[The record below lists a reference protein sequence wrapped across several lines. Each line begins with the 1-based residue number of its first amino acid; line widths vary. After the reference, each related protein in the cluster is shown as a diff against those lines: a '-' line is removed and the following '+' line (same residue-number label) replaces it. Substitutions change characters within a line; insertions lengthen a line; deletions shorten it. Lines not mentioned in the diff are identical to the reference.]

1 MVKSSII
8 PPPIWLSIT
17 SILIVVGSAIGSEW
31 HYQNAESAMED
42 LPAIHLSLDAPEIL
56 TETKHISRQV
66 AAQLHYEDA
75 QSIQWQDRFRLRP
88 GPYGMDMII
97 DPSAEYWQV
106 FECSWK
112 SSGACTTAPST
123 HTPESC
129 LPLTGLVQI
138 SPPRGAP
145 PAMTWRT

>member
-1 MVKSSII
+1 
-8 PPPIWLSIT
+8 
-17 SILIVVGSAIGSEW
+17 
-31 HYQNAESAMED
+31 MED

-106 FECSWK
+106 
-112 SSGACTTAPST
+112 
-123 HTPESC
+123 
-129 LPLTGLVQI
+129 LRV
-138 SPPRGAP
+138 
-145 PAMTWRT
+145 